1 MYEKNHK
8 LRLVMLVR
16 YFDKLLCLFLIW
28 LPRAENIK
36 NRIHKH
42 IHIHIAVYS
51 IRTDRILHSCT
62 VSRDLMASVNKKNGS
77 VNLIKK

>member
-1 MYEKNHK
+1 
-8 LRLVMLVR
+8 MLVR
-16 YFDKLLCLFLIW
+16 YFDKLLCLFLIR

-36 NRIHKH
+36 NRTHKH
-42 IHIHIAVYS
+42 IHIHIHIVYS